1 MMMRLRIRMRMAD
14 EDFLVLRWSRM
25 RMRMTSMWTWNTAVL
40 HMCYHRQRSLPV
52 RSGWRQ
58 GRVRR
63 GRPLLSRPR
72 GAVDSGLA
80 AVLAAVESVAVFV
93 RVCVFGFGWMVVR
106 FVRVIANGVIRLPAC
121 ARVSRVSRVSRVCP
135 GSPRCLFT

>member
-1 MMMRLRIRMRMAD
+1 MMRLRIRMRMAD

-63 GRPLLSRPR
+63 GRPLLSR
-72 GAVDSGLA
+72 
-80 AVLAAVESVAVFV
+80 
-93 RVCVFGFGWMVVR
+93 
-106 FVRVIANGVIRLPAC
+106 
-121 ARVSRVSRVSRVCP
+121 RVSRVSRVCP